1 MISILPKVQGIFRPG
16 NCSILNVFRLS
27 LLFIIIFHLHG
38 SAVFSALFLFAKAV
52 KELFLAHKEIIFFG
66 WIVLWA
72 LSLSQLKHE
81 TNYVLMTFNLQSHA

>member
-16 NCSILNVFRLS
+16 NCSILNIFRLS

-38 SAVFSALFLFAKAV
+38 SPVFPTLFLFAEAV
-52 KELFLAHKEIIFFG
+52 KKLFLAHKEIIFIG

-72 LSLSQLKHE
+72 LPLSQLKHE
-81 TNYVLMTFNLQSHA
+81 TNYVLMTFNSQHHA

>member
-27 LLFIIIFHLHG
+27 LLFIIIFHLDR
-38 SAVFSALFLFAKAV
+38 SPAFPALFLFIEAV
-52 KELFLAHKEIIFFG
+52 KKLFLAHKEIIFIG

-72 LSLSQLKHE
+72 LPLSQLKHE
-81 TNYVLMTFNLQSHA
+81 TNYVLMTFNLKHHA